1 MMHKRKKLHSSKHDA
16 DEGKTS
22 STCQFLA
29 RNHFLIQNVV
39 YELSKTLSFSF
50 GIVFSKFPKLDVIN
64 YVWCHCII
72 PLLFRGLEAIEV
84 FLSEDKLIS
93 KMMPK

>member
-29 RNHFLIQNVV
+29 RNHSLIQNVV

-50 GIVFSKFPKLDVIN
+50 GIVVSKFPKLDVIN
-64 YVWCHCII
+64 YVGAIA
-72 PLLFRGLEAIEV
+72 LFPFSSAV
-84 FLSEDKLIS
+84 WKQ
-93 KMMPK
+93 